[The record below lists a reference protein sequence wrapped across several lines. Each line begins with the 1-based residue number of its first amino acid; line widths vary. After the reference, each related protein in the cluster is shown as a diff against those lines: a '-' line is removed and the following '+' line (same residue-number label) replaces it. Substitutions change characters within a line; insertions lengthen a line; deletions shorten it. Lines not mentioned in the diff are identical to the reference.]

1 MPRYE
6 IKSPNGERF
15 EVTAPAEAS
24 ENEILEYAKHQF
36 SAPQENGALNTKST
50 GENLSQSLQQRG
62 EKIFEQYP
70 QIIRESGSSPAA
82 MAGGLYK
89 TIGQIAGAGSDVL
102 GAGLQVA
109 DDAMV
114 NLPSSAI
121 KAVVGAI
128 GSLPSGEGKGRSL
141 GAALGEAIPQD
152 MAKYKQW
159 ASQNPEAAEYV
170 AATGNIASV
179 LPMGRASP
187 SKAVGQGFED
197 MAETKLKQEV
207 GKMASPL
214 VTAKSAEQALK
225 YKKYSEDIFGK
236 PVISLGDKEKRAV
249 DIISTIDDIKTGKAD
264 KLYKQQYAIKDKAYQ
279 ISNDLTNRLKKY
291 DNIKVKKDALVE
303 SLAAPIYQE
312 LADKRYLTTQ
322 AGGLK
327 ESTDLMYQ
335 SFIDAINKNPRT
347 PAGIMQARRDF
358 DSFIETL
365 QPNVF
370 DEGKLTAYRGS
381 KQIIRDKMN
390 DFVANMVDD
399 PNVKNDLYDSSSLL
413 GAAENVGEKVATRA
427 GKVASENKSVSDT
440 LRKYAAGA
448 LGLGGIGAATAF
460 PSYAAPAAAIGLTGA
475 GLYYGGKF
483 LNKSQ
488 TKRIIGK
495 VLQEQGDALDVAG
508 KEALSDYIKQLELE
522 EESELKK
529 PARDVIKAQ
538 GDNR

>member
-1 MPRYE
+1 MP
-6 IKSPNGERF
+6 IAKVQMPDGKIARF
-15 EVTAPAEAS
+15 EVPDGTTPEQVTEFASSMPTEPVAENRS
-24 ENEILEYAKHQF
+24 F
-36 SAPQENGALNTKST
+36 TKSV

-70 QIIRESGSSPAA
+70 QTIRESGNSPAA

-89 TIGQIAGAGSDVL
+89 TIGQLAGAGSDVL

-109 DDAMV
+109 DDALL
-114 NLPSSAI
+114 NLPSSAV
-121 KAVVGAI
+121 KAGVGAA

-141 GAALGEAIPQD
+141 GEALGETVPQD
-152 MAKYKQW
+152 MAKYQQW
-159 ASQNPEAAEYV
+159 ASQNPEAAEYA

-187 SKAVGQGFED
+187 SKAAGQGFEE
-197 MAETKLKQEV
+197 MAKSKLKQEV
-207 GKMASPL
+207 GKIAAPM

-249 DIISTIDDIKTGKAD
+249 DIISTIDAFKTGKAD

-279 ISNDLTNRLKKY
+279 ISGDLTNRLKQY
-291 DNIKVKKDALVE
+291 DNIKVKKDALIKN
-303 SLAAPIYQE
+303 LAAPIYQE
-312 LADKRYLTTQ
+312 LTDKRYLTNK
-322 AGGLK
+322 AGGMK
-327 ESTDLMYQ
+327 ESTDLMYD
-335 SFIDAINKNPRT
+335 SFVDAINKNPQT

-390 DFVANMVDD
+390 DFVAKIVDD

-413 GAAENVGEKVATRA
+413 NAAEKVGEKVASRA

-440 LRKYAAGA
+440 LRKYAVGA
-448 LGLGGIGAATAF
+448 LSLGGVGAATAF
-460 PSYAAPAAAIGLTGA
+460 PSYAAPAAAVGLTGA

-488 TKRIIGK
+488 TKRIVGK
-495 VLQEQGDALDVAG
+495 VLQEQGDVLDAAG

-522 EESELKK
+522 EEMELKK
-529 PARDVIKAQ
+529 PAKDVIKAR